1 MTASMYLNL
10 LGVWSCEDM
19 GFVKIMVPVATT
31 VNNAV
36 ATLEKAVTA
45 SVTACPVL
53 RIFWWAFRSRWFA

>member
-10 LGVWSCEDM
+10 LGVWSYEDM

-31 VNNAV
+31 VNNVV

-45 SVTACPVL
+45 SVTACPAL
-53 RIFWWAFRSRWFA
+53 GIF